1 MARRVVLLAAGAV
14 AFAPSA
20 PQRRPVL
27 NLRATAT
34 DVETDKE
41 ESCVSFTVPVPAS
54 LTKAA
59 YKTAAGEMAQTREIP
74 GWRQKDWK
82 KVPIGVVAGAVG
94 AQTLKSLA
102 IEKLTET
109 EVHSAITGLGVEVV
123 GQAQLVGDVEKI
135 MEDFTPG
142 EPWDM
147 RVKIDIWPE
156 AVWSQPWDDGTLS
169 VEVEREAKDQ
179 STRDKALEALRE
191 RYCDIED
198 APADHVAREGDVA
211 MVDIDGYL
219 RDEDGNRAGELPI
232 QGAVGG
238 DDLELILEPGK
249 FLPGVVEALI
259 GKKAGEKVTVP
270 VDFPE
275 SRQYREEQPLAGV
288 KAGFDVT
295 INAVRLRSLPELN
308 DAFAGKI
315 RPGLTL
321 DELKQ
326 EVENTVGG
334 QEEDK
339 TTDTVHK
346 ELEKA
351 LAERLT
357 STLPEALVVESAKQ
371 RFAVM
376 LAEMRNSGTD
386 DAALKQMISPEGFQK
401 YLKVVRPKVVTEL
414 RGKLAVESIG
424 RAIDIKADD
433 QQVEEQMELVKR
445 QYEQQEADSGAA
457 FNEEKARE
465 KVTYELQ
472 RVAVL
477 DKVRDQAKITYVD
490 ALTPEETARKMGI
503 DVDNLPP
510 EVQLG

>member
-1 MARRVVLLAAGAV
+1 MG
-14 AFAPSA
+14 
-20 PQRRPVL
+20 
-27 NLRATAT
+27 
-34 DVETDKE
+34 
-41 ESCVSFTVPVPAS
+41 
-54 LTKAA
+54 
-59 YKTAAGEMAQTREIP
+59 
-74 GWRQKDWK
+74 
-82 KVPIGVVAGAVG
+82 
-94 AQTLKSLA
+94 
-102 IEKLTET
+102 
-109 EVHSAITGLGVEVV
+109 
-123 GQAQLVGDVEKI
+123 
-135 MEDFTPG
+135 
-142 EPWDM
+142 
-147 RVKIDIWPE
+147 
-156 AVWSQPWDDGTLS
+156 
-169 VEVEREAKDQ
+169 
-179 STRDKALEALRE
+179 
-191 RYCDIED
+191 
-198 APADHVAREGDVA
+198 
-211 MVDIDGYL
+211 
-219 RDEDGNRAGELPI
+219 
-232 QGAVGG
+232 
-238 DDLELILEPGK
+238 
-249 FLPGVVEALI
+249 
-259 GKKAGEKVTVP
+259 
-270 VDFPE
+270 
-275 SRQYREEQPLAGV
+275 RQYREEQPLAGV

-424 RAIDIKADD
+424 RSIGVQAD
-433 QQVEEQMELVKR
+433 
-445 QYEQQEADSGAA
+445 EQQDADSGAA

-503 DVDNLPP
+503 DVDNL
-510 EVQLG
+510 

>member
-1 MARRVVLLAAGAV
+1 
-14 AFAPSA
+14 
-20 PQRRPVL
+20 
-27 NLRATAT
+27 
-34 DVETDKE
+34 
-41 ESCVSFTVPVPAS
+41 
-54 LTKAA
+54 
-59 YKTAAGEMAQTREIP
+59 
-74 GWRQKDWK
+74 
-82 KVPIGVVAGAVG
+82 
-94 AQTLKSLA
+94 
-102 IEKLTET
+102 
-109 EVHSAITGLGVEVV
+109 
-123 GQAQLVGDVEKI
+123 
-135 MEDFTPG
+135 
-142 EPWDM
+142 
-147 RVKIDIWPE
+147 
-156 AVWSQPWDDGTLS
+156 LS
-169 VEVEREAKDQ
+169 VEVEREAQDQ

-198 APADHVAREGDVA
+198 APADHVAKEGDVA

-357 STLPEALVVESAKQ
+357 STLPSTSSRVRE
-371 RFAVM
+371 
-376 LAEMRNSGTD
+376 
-386 DAALKQMISPEGFQK
+386 AALRRHARGDAQLRHGRRGPQADDLARGLPEVPEG
-401 YLKVVRPKVVTEL
+401 RATE
-414 RGKLAVESIG
+414 G
-424 RAIDIKADD
+424 RYR
-433 QQVEEQMELVKR
+433 VK
-445 QYEQQEADSGAA
+445 G
-457 FNEEKARE
+457 
-465 KVTYELQ
+465 
-472 RVAVL
+472 
-477 DKVRDQAKITYVD
+477 
-490 ALTPEETARKMGI
+490 
-503 DVDNLPP
+503 
-510 EVQLG
+510 